1 MNRRFFL
8 KSIIGTSITL
18 LGGVTAFQWYQNNS
32 IEYPKNLPTKFLT
45 QDDQLLITI
54 LVPVMLGDLL
64 VSPDLDSS
72 IVNIDEAII
81 RLPLRTQAELRE
93 LFDLLGSSIGRM
105 VLAGVWLS
113 WQKAAPNQIS
123 AFLTDWRESNLSL
136 LQQAY
141 TGLHQLMISSV
152 YAEPQHWEAI
162 GYPGPPKLV

>member
-8 KSIIGTSITL
+8 KSVIGTSITL
-18 LGGVTAFQWYQNNS
+18 LGGITAFQWYQNNS
-32 IEYPKNLPTKFLT
+32 LEYPENLPTKFLN

-64 VSPDLDSS
+64 HTPDLDTS
-72 IVNIDEAII
+72 IVNIDETII

-93 LFDLLGSSIGRM
+93 LFDLLGSSIGRL
-105 VLAGVWLS
+105 VLAGVWLN
-113 WQKAAPNQIS
+113 WQQAGAKQIS

-152 YAEPQHWEAI
+152 YAEPKHWEAI
-162 GYPGPPKLV
+162 GYPGPPKLF